1 MRRSGPGD
9 YVNHQR
15 WMTRSFALAFAA
27 VMLRIYLPG
36 SLAAGVDYYDAYPVI
51 AWVCWVPNLIVA
63 QVLVESARG
72 E

>member
-1 MRRSGPGD
+1 
-9 YVNHQR
+9 
-15 WMTRSFALAFAA
+15 MTRSFALAFAA